1 METNNPGKAKQ
12 ARVSL
17 LASLSWDEIQQRAR
31 LEADGAASAS
41 IIAQLESD
49 PVRWRNVLTD
59 MIEEAEDTLQS
70 VRRIKGPHRNQIM
83 TDFESEFSLLTEA
96 FERATGDPY
105 LNDDAEEVEEPAI
118 PDGAAVEPIKL
129 QLSWNSGKVVA
140 WASGAFNEADSAEG
154 ILARLVEAGAPENAW
169 ENYRDIALPTGS
181 TAPALAAHVGN
192 PAMDSPG
199 ERTDRR

>member
-1 METNNPGKAKQ
+1 MLSQGFRSIYTDKKSEVTATDSTMETNNPGKAKQ

-41 IIAQLESD
+41 VIAQLESD

-96 FERATGDPY
+96 VSYTHLRAHET
-105 LNDDAEEVEEPAI
+105 
-118 PDGAAVEPIKL
+118 
-129 QLSWNSGKVVA
+129 
-140 WASGAFNEADSAEG
+140 
-154 ILARLVEAGAPENAW
+154 
-169 ENYRDIALPTGS
+169 
-181 TAPALAAHVGN
+181 
-192 PAMDSPG
+192 
-199 ERTDRR
+199 